1 MGTKD
6 AGKKSEEAKHMKF
19 KHPNGQRAMLRKIV
33 NRTYVIVV
41 VGIVFLAAFAG
52 FSIYSNYVK
61 GIQNQN
67 TIYLNQ
73 YRLGS
78 KTLTSSVRM
87 YAVTADESYR
97 QAYEKELNQD
107 KNRDIAW
114 EGLKNNHL
122 KDNEWAELE
131 KIANL
136 SQNLVPLEESAME
149 SAASGDTKA
158 AQEYVFGG
166 EYEKVVEEIS
176 ADTDVCIQD
185 IQNRMEKTQNVLTI
199 LMFISMILFV
209 IAFVLIV
216 LQVAKIMR
224 FSHRELLLPIIAV
237 SEQLQHLAQGDFE
250 DKLELKESESEVGD
264 MVAAIRFMNGNFTRM
279 IKEISYVLGQMGS
292 GKYNVEIR
300 EEYVGEFI
308 AIKDSLLKIIDDMK
322 KTLET
327 IRSSATEI
335 GGGSDQLA
343 QAATDLAKGCTAQ
356 ATKVSEVSGAIQSMA
371 DAMKEKTEEAE
382 EAVEI
387 SNSAAQV
394 LKESNQKMIE
404 LKDAIGE
411 INVCSEEIR
420 TIIGVI
426 EDIANQTNLLSLN
439 ASIEAARAGEAGKGF
454 AVVAE
459 QVKNLAEQST
469 QAAGETTKLI
479 QSTVEAVEKGIAISE
494 EASRNMAEVMEGAS
508 QTTEKMSLM
517 ADAMMKE
524 SKGMHQIN
532 ENVMKV
538 AEIVDNNSAASEET
552 AAVSEQQTAQVQ
564 VMVNM
569 MEQFEI

>member
-1 MGTKD
+1 MGTKQS
-6 AGKKSEEAKHMKF
+6 KKKADMTGNMPV

-33 NRTYVIVV
+33 NKTYAVVIVGV
-41 VGIVFLAAFAG
+41 IFLIAFAAL
-52 FSIYSNYVK
+52 SIYSNYAKDV
-61 GIQNQN
+61 QNEN

-87 YAVTADESYR
+87 YAVTGDETYR
-97 QAYEKELNQD
+97 QAYEKELNED

-114 EGLKNNHL
+114 EGLKNNNL
-122 KDNEWAELE
+122 RDNEWAELE
-131 KIANL
+131 QIANL
-136 SQNLVPLEESAME
+136 SQNLVPLEESAMD
-149 SAASGDTKA
+149 SVASGDTKA
-158 AQEYVFGG
+158 AQDYVFGG
-166 EYEKVVEEIS
+166 EYEKVVQEIN
-176 ADTDVCIQD
+176 TNTNTCIQD
-185 IQNRMEKTQNVLTI
+185 IQNRMERTQNILTVLMI
-199 LMFISMILFV
+199 VSMILFV
-209 IAFVLIV
+209 IAFVVIV

-224 FSHRELLLPIIAV
+224 FSHRELLVPIIAV
-237 SEQLQHLAQGDFE
+237 SGQLQELAQGNFE
-250 DKLELKESESEVGD
+250 DRLEIKESDSEVGD
-264 MVAAIRFMNGNFTRM
+264 MVAAIRFINGNFTRM

-292 GKYNVEIR
+292 GKYNVEVK
-300 EEYVGEFI
+300 EEYVGEFVE
-308 AIKDSLLKIIDDMK
+308 IKDSLVKIIADMK

-327 IRSSATEI
+327 IRTSAAEI

-343 QAATDLAKGCTAQ
+343 RAATDLAKGCTDQ
-356 ATKVSEVSGAIQSMA
+356 ATKVSEVSGAIQTMA
-371 DAMKEKTEEAE
+371 DAMQQKTTEAE

-387 SNSAAQV
+387 SHTAAQV
-394 LKESNQKMIE
+394 LKESNKKMNE

-411 INVCSEEIR
+411 ISECSEQIR
-420 TIIGVI
+420 AIIGVI

-479 QSTVEAVEKGIAISE
+479 QSTVDAVEKGIAISE

-517 ADAMMKE
+517 ANAMMKE
-524 SKGMHQIN
+524 SEGMHHIN
-532 ENVMKV
+532 DSVMKV